1 MQGDR
6 IVVHVDFRKKAAE
19 KIAVG
24 DILQELNEFGKFV
37 TLVAVDDKVIVSVIL
52 QSKMLKRMEE
62 SPEEFAAAFA
72 SIQSIRHV
80 KSETVWNVL
89 QDEPVAV
96 SPSTN
101 FSNAV
106 RLTFRSKQWS
116 GSDGRKFF
124 GRIEFE

>member
-1 MQGDR
+1 MQGDS
-6 IVVHVDFRKKAAE
+6 IVVHVDFRKKTAE
-19 KIAVG
+19 KTSAGNIVR
-24 DILQELNEFGKFV
+24 ELNESGKFV
-37 TLVAVDDKVIVSVIL
+37 TLVAVGNKVIVSVIL
-52 QSKMLKRMEE
+52 QSKMLERMEE

-72 SIQSIRHV
+72 SIRSIHHA
-80 KSETVWNVL
+80 KSETVWDIL

-116 GSDGRKFF
+116 GNEGQKFF
-124 GRIEFE
+124 GRIKFE